1 MRALVQRVLSAKVE
15 VNGNCVGSIG
25 PGLLVFLGVGTT
37 DDSSS
42 VHKVAKKILEM
53 RIFEDSN
60 GKMNLSLADL
70 KAEILIVSQFT
81 LYANCNRGRR
91 PDFTQ
96 AAPPE
101 LANKLYLEM
110 LDFFR
115 KEGFVTEAG
124 VFAADMKVSL
134 VNDGPV
140 TFFLEQ

>member
-1 MRALVQRVLSAKVE
+1 M
-15 VNGNCVGSIG
+15 GSIG
-25 PGLLVFLGVGTT
+25 KGLLIFLGVGRD
-37 DDSSS
+37 DDSD
-42 VHKVAKKILEM
+42 KVQALARRIPDM
-53 RIFEDSN
+53 RIFEDQK
-60 GKMNLSLADL
+60 GKMNLSLKDL

-101 LANKLYLEM
+101 LAKSLYEEM
-110 LDFFR
+110 IACFR
-115 KEGFVTEAG
+115 EAG
-124 VFAADMKVSL
+124 FPTQTGVFGADMKVSL